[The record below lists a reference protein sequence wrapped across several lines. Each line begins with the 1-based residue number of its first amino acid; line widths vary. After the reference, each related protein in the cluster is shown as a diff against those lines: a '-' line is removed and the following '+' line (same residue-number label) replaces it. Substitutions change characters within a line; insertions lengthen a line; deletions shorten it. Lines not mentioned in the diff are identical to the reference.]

1 MQVSRPDPSVFS
13 AIEIIIGDIKH
24 YELRLFAAIAAIAA
38 TGLLAWSVYLKR
50 RERKKPVLP

>member
-24 YELRLFAAIAAIAA
+24 YELRLFAAIAA